1 MKIKKKFLILTTAV
15 ICITIF
21 SFISNIL
28 VDKCSKYTYNDINEI
43 TENKVGLLLGTAKS
57 LTSGYENLY
66 YTYRINATVQ
76 LYKNNKI
83 EYILISGDNS
93 RSDYDEPSDMKN
105 DLIKRGIP
113 ENKIYLDYA
122 GFRTLDSIIR
132 AKEIFG
138 QNQITIIS
146 QQFHNERSIFIAK
159 NKGIKAIGFNAKN
172 VPIKY
177 GIKVI
182 IREKLARVKVVL
194 DIIFN
199 KKPKFLGDKIA
210 IG

>member
-28 VDKCSKYTYNDINEI
+28 VDKCSKYTYNNINEI
-43 TENKVGLLLGTAKS
+43 TKNKVGLLLGTAKS

-138 QNQITIIS
+138 QDQITVIS

>member
-159 NKGIKAIGFNAKN
+159 NKGIK
-172 VPIKY
+172 
-177 GIKVI
+177 VI

>member
-28 VDKCSKYTYNDINEI
+28 VDKCSKYTYNNINEI
-43 TENKVGLLLGTAKS
+43 TKNKVGLLLGTAKS

-138 QNQITIIS
+138 QDQITVIS

-199 KKPKFLGDKIA
+199 KKPKFLGDKIT